1 MNKKLGIMLFLMAVV
16 CGVFQFGNAKCLAAQ
31 KEKIVFTNVEKNKLD
46 LYKGEKKRI
55 RIDYSY
61 LRKNRKIKW
70 TSANK
75 RVITV
80 NQKGLLKAKRCGKT
94 KIIVQV
100 KNTKIKAV
108 VKVKVAKLKKAKKI
122 QITSKK
128 DYILTGEQLILEAR
142 LKPSKSNDGI
152 IWESSNDDIASIDEN
167 GCVTGLSE
175 GKVTITAKTENSG
188 VYSKKKLTVYENKI
202 KFLKLSEK
210 EAVIG
215 LQDTKK
221 LTLEKT
227 PDFVTN
233 DQVIWTSSDTSVAS
247 VNANGVVTG
256 RKKGKAVIKAMAV
269 SNKQA
274 VVQCKVIVSEN
285 KGQIT
290 KQMLD
295 KLNLKDVDNLMI
307 VAHPDDETLWG
318 GGHLIQGN
326 YLVVCLTNGDDSVRR
341 REFMN
346 VVEVSQDKGLILSYP
361 DLIDK
366 RKGSGIENRSTWEYE
381 QLAIRKDIGT
391 LLKYKKWNIVVTHNP
406 DGEYGHQHHRYTSRH
421 VTDMYK
427 LQPEC
432 AKNFMYFGKYYSK
445 GKMTQSVKAT
455 LPVLPEN
462 VYKQKKKLMDQYQS
476 KLATLYEV
484 YYHMTPYED
493 WIPYQNWK

>member
-1 MNKKLGIMLFLMAVV
+1 MNKKFGIMLFLMAVI
-16 CGVFQFGNAKCLAAQ
+16 CGVLQFGNAKCLAAP
-31 KEKIVFTNVEKNKLD
+31 KEKIIFTNVEKNKLD
-46 LYKGEKKRI
+46 MYKGEKKRI
-55 RIDYSY
+55 KIDRSY
-61 LRKNRKIKW
+61 LRNSRKIKW
-70 TSANK
+70 TSSNK
-75 RVITV
+75 RVVTV
-80 NQKGLLKAKRCGKT
+80 NQKGLLKAKRCGKA
-94 KIIVQV
+94 KIVVRV

-108 VKVKVAKLKKAKKI
+108 VKVTVKRLKKAKRI
-122 QITSKK
+122 QITSKEG
-128 DYILTGEQLILEAR
+128 YLLTGEKLILGVK

-152 IWESSNDDIASIDEN
+152 VWESSNEDIASVDEN

-175 GKVTITAKTENSG
+175 GKVVITAKTENSR
-188 VYSKKKLTVYENKI
+188 VSSKKKLTVYENKI
-202 KFLKLSEK
+202 KSVQLSEK

-215 LQDTKK
+215 LSETRK
-221 LTLEKT
+221 LTLGIK

-256 RKKGKAVIKAMAV
+256 KKKGKAVIKVTAV
-269 SNKQA
+269 SNRRA
-274 VVQCKVIVSEN
+274 IAQCKVTVSEN

-295 KLNLKDVDNLMI
+295 KLNLKDIDNLMI

-318 GGHLIQGN
+318 GGHLMQGT
-326 YLVVCLTNGDDSVRR
+326 YLVVCLTNGDNPVRK

-346 VVEVSQDKGLILSYP
+346 VVGVSQDKGLILSYP

-366 RKGSGIENRSTWEYE
+366 RKGVGIENRSTWEFE
-381 QLAIRKDIGT
+381 QLAIRKDIDT

-406 DGEYGHQHHRYTSRH
+406 EGEYGHQHHRYTSRH

-427 LQPEC
+427 LQPGC
-432 AKNFMYFGKYYSK
+432 AKNFMYFGKYYDK